1 MRLTGKE
8 YWLLFWEAIVTIGA
22 LLMIDW
28 AVLTMLAHF
37 IYSNPG
43 VENGIFEIKRSIN
56 IGPQRIKIWSYQWI
70 AIFLALICD
79 ILVLTWRL
87 IRRYHLYQMGH
98 IIQELHYIAEG
109 NFKHRIPYKLG
120 KRLQPIIDSVNALV
134 DAQIKAR
141 EDERAVE
148 RSKDEMITNVSHD
161 LRTPLTSI
169 IGYLGLIESSQGHL
183 PPADVKK
190 YSHTAYTKAI
200 QMKSLVDDLF
210 EFAQVQQ
217 LDMRMK
223 IKKISLTDM
232 LDQLAASFE
241 LEAQNKHIKIETMAP
256 TNEIFIEGDPDKL
269 ARLFMNLIQ
278 NGLKYGE
285 KATYIR
291 LIATIENKYV
301 HIIVANDGIAI
312 PQEAVKHLF
321 DRFYRVESSRSPKTG
336 GTGLGLAISQG
347 VVEAHGGEILARSN
361 SQITEFEVI
370 LPIEQKGNKETEDA
384 SKK

>member
-1 MRLTGKE
+1 MKLSGKE

-37 IYSNPG
+37 IYTNPG

-70 AIFLALICD
+70 AIFLALVCD

-98 IIQELHYIAEG
+98 IIKELHYIAEG

-169 IGYLGLIESSQGHL
+169 IGYLGLIENSRTEL
-183 PPADVKK
+183 AMADVKK
-190 YSHTAYTKAI
+190 YTHTAYTKAI

-223 IKKISLTDM
+223 IQKISLTDM

-241 LEAQNKHIKIETMAP
+241 LEAKNKQVKIETVSFSD
-256 TNEIFIEGDPDKL
+256 EIFIEGDPDKL

-285 KATYIR
+285 HATFIK
-291 LIATIENKYV
+291 LSAEVKNKQV
-301 HIIVANDGIAI
+301 HVIVANNGVAI
-312 PQEAVKHLF
+312 PKAAVAHLF
-321 DRFYRVESSRSPKTG
+321 DRFYRVESSRSTKTG
-336 GTGLGLAISQG
+336 GTGLGLAISQD
-347 VVEAHGGEILARSN
+347 VVEAHDGEILVRSN
-361 SQITEFEVI
+361 AKITEFEVI
-370 LPIEQKGNKETEDA
+370 LPIEHKENQEIKHA
-384 SKK
+384 NNE